1 MLNRKRNNN
10 IEDIEIEVNQW
21 REENRV
27 KVETNL
33 FPGEQ
38 EYLVNEM
45 DCDVLPI
52 LYEIKDNHLENVK
65 NCPNFVKKRYDKKTK
80 RILRLKK
87 REKKLLDSKGIEY
100 EPCGYIVY
108 LWKNEQEY
116 SCSFFCS
123 KKDNLWI
130 YINIRENQ
138 RKEEYVMTVDERKS
152 INTGVI
158 QNLILENRGKL
169 SISGVNDV
177 LSFDDQ
183 VVMVET
189 ELGLLTVKGEN
200 IRINKLSIDTSEVI
214 IEGDISYLAYSD
226 KDVEKNKGNLISKIF
241 K

>member
-65 NCPNFVKKRYDKKTK
+65 NCPNFVKKQYDKKTK

-108 LWKNEQEY
+108 L
-116 SCSFFCS
+116 
-123 KKDNLWI
+123 
-130 YINIRENQ
+130 
-138 RKEEYVMTVDERKS
+138 
-152 INTGVI
+152 
-158 QNLILENRGKL
+158 
-169 SISGVNDV
+169 
-177 LSFDDQ
+177 
-183 VVMVET
+183 
-189 ELGLLTVKGEN
+189 
-200 IRINKLSIDTSEVI
+200 
-214 IEGDISYLAYSD
+214 
-226 KDVEKNKGNLISKIF
+226 
-241 K
+241 